1 MRLKPLYDGCTIK
14 LPNSDGH
21 LEDIGSL
28 SNSAAVARLVDVKAF
43 LYEAQDG
50 QISIRLERKGRGS
63 EVGYWV
69 AYKRRAG
76 KLSKTYICEAYALDP
91 YNLDEAAHRLLGKG
105 SVASLPFD
113 SE

>member
-1 MRLKPLYDGCTIK
+1 MRLKPLYNGYTVK

-28 SNSAAVARLVDVKAF
+28 SNAATVARLVDVKAF
-43 LYEAQDG
+43 LYEEEGG
-50 QISIRLERKGRGS
+50 QISVRLERKGRGS
-63 EVGYWV
+63 AVGYWV

-91 YNLDEAAHRLLGKG
+91 YNLDEAAQHLLGKG
-105 SVASLPFD
+105 REASPQFD